1 MGVGGTLVSELGIQQ
16 NPVNYVKTLNSF
28 NQNCF
33 SPICKVAS
41 KYVDFFVVH
50 LHQICISQNWVY
62 SLGVLIEKRKHANQS
77 TIYFHFLCR

>member
-16 NPVNYVKTLNSF
+16 NPVNYVKTFNSF

-62 SLGVLIEKRKHANQS
+62 SLGVLIEKRKCKSINNLFS
-77 TIYFHFLCR
+77 LFV